1 MTKKFKKDRAF
12 CQPLVVQEPCNV
24 LCGLFGIELP
34 SIDCRTEQRLQQLQK
49 SLGEAQE
56 DRRGVDGRL
65 ESAQTALALQ
75 EETIRRNERE
85 RKAMADRINALERQ
99 VVSAETERR
108 QINVRLSKTSWI
120 SNHVK
125 FGLFRVA

>member
-1 MTKKFKKDRAF
+1 M
-12 CQPLVVQEPCNV
+12 
-24 LCGLFGIELP
+24 CGLFGIELP